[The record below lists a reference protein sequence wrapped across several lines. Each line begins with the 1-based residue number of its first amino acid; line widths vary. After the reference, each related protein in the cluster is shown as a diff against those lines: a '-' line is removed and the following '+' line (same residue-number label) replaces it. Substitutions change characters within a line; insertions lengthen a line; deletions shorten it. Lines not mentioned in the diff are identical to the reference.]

1 MMGLSGEMPLFGA
14 PGAFGAKLG
23 SLRWSNLG
31 AMVSHRREAFEE
43 AKAGIGLNIE
53 SLYRMFGICQADVQD
68 VQRGQRPH
76 KGNAFIRETAILDF
90 GLRILDLRT

>member
-43 AKAGIGLNIE
+43 AKVGIGLNMT
-53 SLYRMFGICQADVQD
+53 SL
-68 VQRGQRPH
+68 
-76 KGNAFIRETAILDF
+76 
-90 GLRILDLRT
+90 